1 MSFLW
6 FLSEGRN
13 AFLDFF
19 MLLISYIGTPF
30 CVVGI
35 IIWFYYNVNKKAA
48 YGISFAFFT
57 STLFCQGLKLVV
69 RMPVTMTNLI
79 FLLLSQNQKSPRN
92 LTSGSRRTCSFS

>member
-13 AFLDFF
+13 PVLDFL

-35 IIWFYYNVNKKAA
+35 IMWFYYYVSKKAA
-48 YGISFAFFT
+48 YTISFSFYASMIF
-57 STLFCQGLKLVV
+57 SQGL
-69 RMPVTMTNLI
+69 
-79 FLLLSQNQKSPRN
+79 
-92 LTSGSRRTCSFS
+92 